1 MCRSCDHRAILF
13 RDLPAIASTWHPG
26 FGGSMIDVK
35 PDKAKQNLTDLLGE
49 LASLRSTD
57 STEFVSWN
65 SRVRST
71 LTHALGEQHHITRQ
85 FVRIMWSSPIGGG
98 DHSSWFRDGANEARG
113 LLDAAISELGMLDD
127 EVPVADESGIDAEL
141 WEHVAP
147 EIRSEAWGKA
157 ARGAVVFTE
166 DRIRKWTGRPTH
178 EVSDKL
184 ALAVFGTNGSYRLG
198 LTDSEKQGWQ
208 FIAQGIAQALRNVET
223 HRIQDRPDHKRYALG
238 VVGACSLLLT
248 QLRFQHGNS
257 FHDISPAT
265 STEADNSNQ

>member
-1 MCRSCDHRAILF
+1 MAGTHDSGEFVAWELRVKSALARS
-13 RDLPAIASTWHPG
+13 
-26 FGGSMIDVK
+26 
-35 PDKAKQNLTDLLGE
+35 LGE
-49 LASLRSTD
+49 L
-57 STEFVSWN
+57 
-65 SRVRST
+65 
-71 LTHALGEQHHITRQ
+71 HHITEE
-85 FVRIMWSSPIGGG
+85 FGKIYWTGPSLG
-98 DHSSWFRDGANEARG
+98 DPAGDARWFQRG
-113 LLDAAISELGMLDD
+113 LVTAGGIIDAAIYEVGMRDD
-127 EVPVADESGIDAEL
+127 EVPVADESGIDGEL

-166 DRIRKWTGRPTH
+166 DRIRRWAGRPTH

-223 HRIQDRPDHKRYALG
+223 HRIQNRPDHKRYALG

-248 QLRFQHGNS
+248 QLRFQHSNS
-257 FHDISPAT
+257 FHDTSPAT
-265 STEADNSNQ
+265 STEADDS